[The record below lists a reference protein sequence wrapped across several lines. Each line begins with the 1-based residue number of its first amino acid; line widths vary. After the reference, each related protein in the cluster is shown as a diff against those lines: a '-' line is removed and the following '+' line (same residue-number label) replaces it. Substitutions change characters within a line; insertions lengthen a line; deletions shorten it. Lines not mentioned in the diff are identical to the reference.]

1 MQIRQ
6 PGLSKTKFVSQTKLC
21 ALDHFLLVVLYM
33 KSALMTRRFLK
44 RGPKGRF
51 SGDKGTVL
59 LSPPE
64 GGDRRTVPLSPE
76 NRPLSPPPLAP
87 LPIFSIL
94 PFPFCC
100 VIILTIFEGT
110 ERMNVIH
117 MKYAVEVARA
127 GSINKASELL
137 LVAQPNVSRSIKEL
151 EADLGITI
159 FSRTSKGMV
168 LTPEGEEFMGYA
180 KTILR
185 QLDEIEAMYKTGIP
199 AKQTFSVS
207 VPRASYI
214 ADAFARF
221 SNCIGKD
228 SAEIYYHETNSSR
241 AIKNILEHNYNLGI
255 IRYASHFDSYF
266 KSLLDEKGLQY
277 ELVAEFK
284 YVLIMNEN
292 HPLAQ
297 KREIRYRDLEP
308 FIEISH
314 ADPYVP
320 SLPAATVLKEEHAV
334 NCSRNIYVFER
345 GGQFNLLARNPE
357 TFMWVS
363 PLPDELI
370 SGLGLVQKECPEN
383 DKLYR
388 DMLIHRKDYRLSR
401 LDKEFVTE
409 LCNSKRKYLQPA
421 SKRS

>member
-1 MQIRQ
+1 MKLGGKE
-6 PGLSKTKFVSQTKLC
+6 GLSLF
-21 ALDHFLLVVLYM
+21 
-33 KSALMTRRFLK
+33 
-44 RGPKGRF
+44 
-51 SGDKGTVL
+51 
-59 LSPPE
+59 
-64 GGDRRTVPLSPE
+64 
-76 NRPLSPPPLAP
+76 
-87 LPIFSIL
+87 PIF
-94 PFPFCC
+94 
-100 VIILTIFEGT
+100 ERT

-127 GSINKASELL
+127 GSINKASEQL
-137 LVAQPNVSRSIKEL
+137 LVAQPNISRSIKEL

-180 KTILR
+180 NNILH
-185 QLDEIEAMYKTGIP
+185 QLDEIETMYKTGIP

-221 SNCIGKD
+221 SNCIDKG
-228 SAEIYYHETNSSR
+228 SAEIYYQETNSNR

-266 KSLLDEKGLQY
+266 KSLLDEKGLMY

-284 YVLIMNEN
+284 YVLIMNKN

-297 KREIRYRDLEP
+297 KEEIFYRDLEP

-320 SLPAATVLKEEHAV
+320 SMPASAVLKEEHAV
-334 NCSRNIYVFER
+334 NCTRNIYVFER
-345 GGQFNLLARNPE
+345 GGQFNLLVRNPE

-363 PLPDELI
+363 PLPDDII
-370 SGLGLVQKECPEN
+370 SGLGLVQRVCPDN
-383 DKLYR
+383 SKVYR
-388 DMLIHRKDYRLSR
+388 DMLIHRKDYRLSK

-409 LCNSKRKYLQPA
+409 LCSSKRKYLQPA
-421 SKRS
+421 SKRL